1 MSEVFEIV
9 RAGYNRIGPRYRDWS
24 AVGEVRLQ
32 WVDRLL
38 SELSPGSVVVDLG
51 CGPGEPATRLLA
63 GRHRVLGVDASE
75 AQLTLARSA
84 APTAFLV
91 QADLTRFA
99 IRPASVDA
107 VASFYALGHVPSQLH
122 APLLSSVASW
132 LRPGGLLLTSAPVD
146 AGDVTEDSWLGVPMF
161 FGGIGEDATR
171 QALTD
176 AGLHLDTLEVVEE
189 DEGDGHLV
197 RFMWIVARKPAA
209 GEQCAFRD

>member
-51 CGPGEPATRLLA
+51 CGPGEPATR
-63 GRHRVLGVDASE
+63 
-75 AQLTLARSA
+75 
-84 APTAFLV
+84 LV

-146 AGDVTEDSWLGVPMF
+146 AGDVTEDYWLGVPMF